1 MILSSYFLKK
11 TYQFKS
17 HSVIYDHRYANIIFK
32 IIDLKIKKIKLYS
45 LVGEIVI
52 LIAGY

>member
-32 IIDLKIKKIKLYS
+32 IIDLKKIKLYS